1 MNTSLLSV
9 AIFASLGLSASSGA
23 AVMADASTYGP
34 PEPGSSSLAGSVV
47 TGVCDGGAP
56 WIAFDVVVTG
66 GDAADRSA
74 PASLVLTDGTETT
87 TVQLGTLSEG
97 ELQGRVLWPGAAVGS
112 DGRGSDWPGWTL
124 ANGAWSPSD
133 DEFAW
138 TRDDVS
144 ATLVVNPTL
153 AVPVA
158 YPQST
163 TDCATSP
170 QVAGAPAGSL
180 PATGGDSALTG
191 SAIVAG
197 SVAVAAGAALLLLR
211 RPRRVRD

>member
-1 MNTSLLSV
+1 MNTLLSV
-9 AIFASLGLSASSGA
+9 AIFALLGLSASSGA
-23 AVMADASTYGP
+23 AAVMPDASTYGP
-34 PEPGSSSLAGSVV
+34 PEPGSSSLVGSVV
-47 TGVCDGGAP
+47 TGVCEGNAP
-56 WIAFDVVVTG
+56 WIEFDVVVTG

-74 PASLVLTDGTETT
+74 PASLVLTNGSETT

-124 ANGAWSPSD
+124 ADGTWSESD
-133 DEFAW
+133 DDYAW
-138 TRDDVS
+138 TRGDVS

-163 TDCATSP
+163 TDCATAP
-170 QVAGAPAGSL
+170 AVAGAPAGSL
-180 PATGGDSALTG
+180 PATGGDSAMMG
-191 SAIVAG
+191 SAVVAG

-211 RPRRVRD
+211 RPRRARS